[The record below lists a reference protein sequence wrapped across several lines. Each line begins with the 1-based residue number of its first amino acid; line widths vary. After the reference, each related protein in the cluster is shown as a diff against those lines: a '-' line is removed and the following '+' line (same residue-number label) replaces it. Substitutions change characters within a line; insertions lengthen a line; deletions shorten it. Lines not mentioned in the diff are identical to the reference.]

1 MNKGYVRARTLY
13 VGGNLNN
20 ASTSGLLTWNSNNA
34 SSNAN
39 WNIVGRSN
47 LYCVLKTVRSYVSL
61 ALAKTHDYLLRC
73 AGRLC
78 RTLKEDISLF
88 EIMGTLPKIQNKA
101 LLCAEQTK

>member
-1 MNKGYVRARTLY
+1 MNIGYARVRPLY

-20 ASTSGLLTWNSNNA
+20 GSLAGLSTWNSNNA

-47 LYCVLKTVRSYVSL
+47 LYRTFIVCSCVSL
-61 ALAKTHDYLLRC
+61 ALAKTHDYLLLC

-78 RTLKEDISLF
+78 RTLKEDISL
-88 EIMGTLPKIQNKA
+88 
-101 LLCAEQTK
+101 